1 MDILSFALYHENTKV
16 VVDDAAKLVSPDL
29 GQKRRREEHDV
40 TDSSKEND
48 AQRRRRPGDVD
59 GAPGPE
65 GEEVV
70 RNEHGARGAPS
81 ERREDPGIDRACRA
95 GRHL

>member
-1 MDILSFALYHENTKV
+1 MALRKV
-16 VVDDAAKLVSPDL
+16 VDTASK
-29 GQKRRREEHDV
+29 
-40 TDSSKEND
+40 SSD
-48 AQRRRRPGDVD
+48 RASFHQAVQRDVD

-70 RNEHGARGAPS
+70 GNEHGARAAPS